1 MMIAPWSCFVTFRG
15 QALQS
20 LRPERVLIAPI
31 ASLPMSRFSVRPESA
46 VVLRYGAAIIL
57 VAAALGVALI
67 LRVENLPHPFTSFSF
82 AAIAIAFWYAGTGPG
97 LVAIL
102 LSYLALSDLFVP
114 VKILGSSSEY
124 YLFIYGIFGAAVSWF
139 SASRRRAERLLTAAR
154 ESLEIRVV
162 ERTGELTAANEQLN
176 RIQVE
181 LRGEK
186 DRLKLLLDLN
196 NSIVSKLELRELLRV
211 ISASVRRVM
220 QCDAVGV
227 SLPDPETGELK
238 LYALDFPEA
247 KGFLRE
253 GMVRPPDSLP
263 GSVFRT
269 AQPSTF
275 IFRNGDT
282 ANANAGMQLYEDEG
296 LQSFCWLPLISHDR
310 GLGVLGLSRLAAT
323 PFSQED
329 VHFLMQ
335 VSSQVAIAVENALA
349 YGQISELT
357 EKLAQEKLYLED
369 EIRTEANFEEIVGT
383 SPALQRVL
391 KLVETVAPTNSTV
404 LINGETGTGKELI
417 ARAIHNLSPRS
428 AKTFVRLNCAALPA
442 GLLESELFGHEKG
455 AFTGAVTQRIGRLEL
470 ADHGT
475 LFLDEIGEIPLE
487 LQPKLLRVLQE
498 REFERLG
505 GTRTIRTDVR
515 LIAATNR
522 DLDAMVQEQKFRSD
536 LFFRLNV
543 FPVAL
548 PSLRERPE
556 DIPLLV
562 RHFAEEFS
570 RRMGRPV
577 ETISSETMNALC
589 QYRWPGNIRELQ
601 NVIER
606 SIILSSGPN
615 LRVPIAELHSGT
627 MLAPINDAAPAKPQ
641 RRIPV
646 RSILAE
652 VDRNQ
657 IIRALKETNGRV
669 GGSDG
674 AAARLGLKRTTFIT
688 RMKKLGIYPKQVSE
702 HEMDTPDTSDASDSS
717 MVQNNHSA

>member
-1 MMIAPWSCFVTFRG
+1 
-15 QALQS
+15 
-20 LRPERVLIAPI
+20 
-31 ASLPMSRFSVRPESA
+31 
-46 VVLRYGAAIIL
+46 
-57 VAAALGVALI
+57 
-67 LRVENLPHPFTSFSF
+67 
-82 AAIAIAFWYAGTGPG
+82 
-97 LVAIL
+97 
-102 LSYLALSDLFVP
+102 
-114 VKILGSSSEY
+114 
-124 YLFIYGIFGAAVSWF
+124 VSWF
-139 SASRRRAERLLTAAR
+139 SASRRRAERLLTEAR
-154 ESLEIRVV
+154 ESLEIRVA
-162 ERTGELTAANEQLN
+162 ERTDDLTAANEQLKS
-176 RIQVE
+176 IQAE

-220 QCDAVGV
+220 LCDSVGV
-227 SLPDPETGELK
+227 NLPDPETGELK
-238 LYALDFPEA
+238 LYALDFPGA

-253 GMVRPPDSLP
+253 GMLRPPGSLP
-263 GSVFRT
+263 ARVLNTG
-269 AQPSTF
+269 QPSTLSL
-275 IFRNGDT
+275 RSGDPPNPE
-282 ANANAGMQLYEDEG
+282 ADVNLYKDEG
-296 LQSFCWLPLISHDR
+296 LQSSCWLPLISHDR
-310 GLGVLGLSRLAAT
+310 GLGVLGLARLKAT
-323 PFSQED
+323 PFSQDD
-329 VHFLMQ
+329 VHFLVQ
-335 VSSQVAIAVENALA
+335 VASQVAIAVENALA
-349 YGQISELT
+349 YGQISDLT
-357 EKLAQEKLYLED
+357 DKLAQEKLYLEG

-404 LINGETGTGKELI
+404 LIYGETGTGKELI

-428 AKTFVRLNCAALPA
+428 PKTFVRLNCAALPS

-455 AFTGAVTQRIGRLEL
+455 AFTGAVAQRMGRLEL

-475 LFLDEIGEIPLE
+475 LFLDEVGEIPLE

-522 DLDAMVQEQKFRSD
+522 DLAAMVQEQKFRPD

-543 FPVAL
+543 FPVEL
-548 PSLRERPE
+548 PPLRERPE

-570 RRMGRPV
+570 RRMSRPV
-577 ETISSETMNALC
+577 DTISSETMNALC

-606 SIILSSGPN
+606 SVILSSGLSLN
-615 LRVPIAELHSGT
+615 VPVAELHSRT
-627 MLAPINDAAPAKPQ
+627 MPAPASYAAKARST
-641 RRIPV
+641 RRTPV

-657 IIRALKETNGRV
+657 VVHALQEAGGRV
-669 GGSDG
+669 GGRDG

-688 RMKKLGIYPKQVSE
+688 RMKKLGIHPNQVSE
-702 HEMDTPDTSDASDSS
+702 HKMDSTDTSDTSDASIVQDSPS
-717 MVQNNHSA
+717 DLTSSE

>member
-1 MMIAPWSCFVTFRG
+1 MIAPWSCFVAFLG

-20 LRPERVLIAPI
+20 LRPQRVLIAPM
-31 ASLPMSRFSVRPESA
+31 ASLRISRFTVRPESA

-57 VAAALGVALI
+57 VAAALGIALI
-67 LRVENLPHPFTSFSF
+67 LRYENLPHPFISFSF
-82 AAIAIAFWYAGTGPG
+82 AAIATTFWYAGTGPG

-102 LSYLALSDLFVP
+102 LSYLALSDLLVP
-114 VKILGSSSEY
+114 VKILGSSSE

-139 SASRRRAERLLTAAR
+139 SASRRRAERLLTDAR

-162 ERTGELTAANEQLN
+162 ERTGELTAANEQLH
-176 RIQVE
+176 RIQAE

-196 NSIVSKLELRELLRV
+196 NSMVSKLELRELLRV

-220 QCDAVGV
+220 QSDSVGV
-227 SLPDPETGELK
+227 NLPDPETGELK
-238 LYALDFPEA
+238 LYALDFPGA

-253 GMVRPPDSLP
+253 GMVHASGSLP
-263 GSVFRT
+263 ASVLRT
-269 AQPSTF
+269 GQPMAF
-275 IFRNGDT
+275 GLQNGAMADM
-282 ANANAGMQLYEDEG
+282 NAGMKLYEDEG

-329 VHFLMQ
+329 VHFLVQ
-335 VSSQVAIAVENALA
+335 VSTQVAIAVENALA

-369 EIRTEANFEEIVGT
+369 EIRTESNFEEIVGT
-383 SPALQRVL
+383 SSALQRVL

-428 AKTFVRLNCAALPA
+428 SKTFVRLNCAALPA

-455 AFTGAVTQRIGRLEL
+455 AFTGAVAQRIGRLEL

-475 LFLDEIGEIPLE
+475 LFLDEVGEISLE

-522 DLDAMVQEQKFRSD
+522 DLAAMVQEQTFRSD

-548 PSLRERPE
+548 PALRERPE

-570 RRMGRPV
+570 RRMSRPV

-606 SIILSSGPN
+606 SVILSSGPS
-615 LRVPIAELHSGT
+615 LHVPVAELHSGT
-627 MLAPINDAAPAKPQ
+627 MPAPLNDTAPAKPQ

-657 IIRALKETNGRV
+657 IIRALKEANGRV

-688 RMKKLGIYPKQVSE
+688 RMKKLGIFPKQVSE
-702 HEMDTPDTSDASDSS
+702 RKMDSTDASDASDSS
-717 MVQNNHSA
+717 VVQNNHSA